1 MQQHQQQQ
9 PPRFAPHVSTT
20 SVMAHSN
27 GISSSSGLTSNPS
40 LNNNVFDS
48 NHSGGGVNGH
58 SEYILQKKNH
68 FRKSKYAYLDIFKS
82 IWLFQKRQEI
92 NPFKNHEVCIF
103 WDWKLYIFFT
113 FQIIVGVED
122 FCPNDSIQHLWP
134 SDLWEIWVTSRPA
147 SILTRNGQMDLTKC
161 LIITLA
167 IVFWSY
173 PANFWP

>member
-58 SEYILQKKNH
+58 SEYIFQKKH
-68 FRKSKYAYLDIFKS
+68 PIFVGYFDIFKS
-82 IWLFQKRQEI
+82 IWLFQKRRKKI
-92 NPFKNHEVCIF
+92 HSKKV
-103 WDWKLYIFFT
+103 K
-113 FQIIVGVED
+113 V
-122 FCPNDSIQHLWP
+122 
-134 SDLWEIWVTSRPA
+134 
-147 SILTRNGQMDLTKC
+147 
-161 LIITLA
+161 
-167 IVFWSY
+167 
-173 PANFWP
+173 